1 MTLQQT
7 IDSIDATYPVAGQDN
22 DSQGFRDNFS
32 LIKQSL
38 TDANAKVIDLQQK
51 AVLTATTSD
60 NANPNIAVTN
70 DLGGSSITNGT
81 FNRFYPSAYTP
92 SAALTQSTDIDLHNG
107 AFQGFVLGADTQF
120 TFRNWPSTTSGTA
133 TGQVATVRIF
143 LTSDSTTAR
152 TVTFNAYQGT
162 IVYGNSGINTTGWPA
177 TFTVPARYIRPT
189 TVAAS
194 ANATSITIGDVSNLQ
209 IGTKVTYTRND
220 ITGTINTTIAGV
232 NATTGTVTLSNAVVT
247 GGILQGQN
255 ITFTYNGPRVIE
267 AFSFDGG
274 ATVYLSQV
282 ADF

>member
-7 IDSIDATYPVAGQDN
+7 IDSIDATYPIAGQDN

-38 TDANAKVIDLQQK
+38 SSANEKIVDLQQK

-60 NANPNIAVTN
+60 APSPNIAVTN
-70 DLGGSSITNGT
+70 NLGGSSITNGT
-81 FNRFYPSAYTP
+81 FNKFYASAYAPT
-92 SAALTQSTDIDLHNG
+92 AALTESTDIDLHNG
-107 AFQGFVLGADTQF
+107 SFQSFVLGADTQF
-120 TFRNWPSTTSGTA
+120 TFRNWPAATSGTA
-133 TGQVATVRIF
+133 TGQYACVRILLSSDSATV
-143 LTSDSTTAR
+143 R

-162 IVYGNSGINTTGWPA
+162 IVYGNSGINTTGWPS

-194 ANATSITIGDVSNLQ
+194 ANATSLTIGDVSNLQ
-209 IGTKVTYTRND
+209 VGTKVAYTRND
-220 ITGTINTTIAGV
+220 IAGTATTTISAV
-232 NATTGTVTLSNAVVT
+232 NATTGVITLTDQVVT
-247 GGILQGQN
+247 GGILLGQN

-267 AFSFDGG
+267 AFSYDGG
-274 ATVYLSQV
+274 LTVYLSQV